1 MKLLGTLGENTMINM
16 HFKAIDSTNES
27 EVRNIKLKHGQEK
40 FIETVD
46 QCLEEASIYSQW
58 QPVAVY
64 NGEEVVGFAM
74 YGSFGPNRDT
84 WIDRIMI
91 DEKYQGRGF
100 GRAAMVKLIDIVS
113 KKYEVNVVYLSI
125 IEENQV
131 ARKLYESIGFQYI
144 NEKDENGEPIFQYV
158 IS

>member
-74 YGSFGPNRDT
+74 
-84 WIDRIMI
+84 
-91 DEKYQGRGF
+91 
-100 GRAAMVKLIDIVS
+100 
-113 KKYEVNVVYLSI
+113 
-125 IEENQV
+125 
-131 ARKLYESIGFQYI
+131 
-144 NEKDENGEPIFQYV
+144 
-158 IS
+158 